1 MNELTLV
8 LFVITLTL
16 FVVGLIV
23 RKNPIY
29 WLAFFVSVCS
39 IGQTITDYSLTETEL
54 VLLIIPAFYVLLMSG
69 WSAFSNGTN

>member
-16 FVVGLIV
+16 FVVGLV
-23 RKNPIY
+23 VKKNPIN

-39 IGQTITDYSLTETEL
+39 IGQTVTDYSLTETEL

-69 WSAFSNGTN
+69 WSAFSKGTN